1 MSGVEMVVVSYN
13 TRELLAA
20 CLDGIARATPEPP
33 VTVVDSAS
41 TDGSAEMV
49 RERFAGVNLLA
60 LEENRGFAAA
70 VNRGVAQGTAPRIL
84 LLNADTEFVG
94 DPLTPLLSAMDAHP
108 GWAAAA
114 PRLVYPD
121 GREQESRE
129 PFPEVGSVLTGF
141 FRRDRRRSTHG
152 SPRGVEITSDAGRRP
167 AWYPMGAAL
176 LLGREALEAV
186 GPLDESYFFYLE
198 EVDWFR
204 RAARAGWGWGLV
216 PEARVVHHL
225 GASLR
230 RADPLLEARIK
241 RNWYRSRLRYFRR
254 HEGGLRYALLRGGSI
269 PFLAANALRHG
280 LRAWRSHDPIERER
294 ARLAAE
300 ILEDYLRR
308 RIEPC

>member
-1 MSGVEMVVVSYN
+1 VSRVETVVVAYN
-13 TRELLAA
+13 TRDLLAA
-20 CLDGIARATPEPP
+20 CLDGIERSGPGGE

-41 TDGSAEMV
+41 SDGTADMV
-49 RERFAGVNLLA
+49 RERFSGVRLLA

-70 VNRGVAQGTAPRIL
+70 VNRGIAQGAAPLVL
-84 LLNADTEFVG
+84 LLNADTEFLG
-94 DPLTPLLSAMDAHP
+94 DPVSPLVSALDAHP

-129 PFPEVGSVLTGF
+129 PFPGVGATLAGF
-141 FRRDRRRSTHG
+141 FRRGRRRSAAR
-152 SPRGVEITSDAGRRP
+152 SPRDLEIPPVAARRP

-176 LLGREALEAV
+176 LLRRAALEAV

-225 GASLR
+225 GASLKG
-230 RADPLLEARIK
+230 ADPVLEARVK
-241 RNWYRSRLRYFRR
+241 RNWYRSRLRYFDR
-254 HEGGLRYALLRGGSI
+254 HENALRCMALRMGSI
-269 PFLAANALRHG
+269 PFLGLNAVRHR
-280 LRAWRSHDPIERER
+280 LRAWTSGDPVQRER
-294 ARLAAE
+294 ARVAGD
-300 ILEDYLRR
+300 ILGDYLRK

>member
-20 CLDGIARATPEPP
+20 CLDGIARAAPEPP

-49 RERFAGVNLLA
+49 RERFAGVKLVA

-70 VNRGVAQGTAPRIL
+70 ANRGVARGTAPHIL

-94 DPLTPLLSAMDAHP
+94 NPLSPLLAALAAHP

-129 PFPEVGSVLTGF
+129 PFPEVGPVLAGF
-141 FRRDRRRSTHG
+141 FRRDRRHSVHG
-152 SPRGVEITSDAGRRP
+152 SARGVEVTPEAGKRP

-176 LLGREALEAV
+176 LLRREALEAV

-241 RNWYRSRLRYFRR
+241 RNWYRSRLRYFHR
-254 HEGGLRYALLRGGSI
+254 HEGGWESFLLRAGSI
-269 PFLAANALRHG
+269 PFLGLNALLHRI
-280 LRAWRSHDPIERER
+280 RAWAGGDPIERER